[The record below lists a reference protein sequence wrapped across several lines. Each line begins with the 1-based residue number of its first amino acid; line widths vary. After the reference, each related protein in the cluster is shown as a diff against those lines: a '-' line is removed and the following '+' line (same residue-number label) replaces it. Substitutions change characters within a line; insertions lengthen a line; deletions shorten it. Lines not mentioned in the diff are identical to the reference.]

1 MRRPEEILEIAD
13 IIDEATERL
22 VEVLERSGA
31 DRLHPREALRDMTHT
46 ELEFAAVDIAVLTF
60 GSRPRE

>member
-13 IIDEATERL
+13 IIDEATEKL
-22 VEVLERSGA
+22 VKVLERSGA
-31 DRLHPREALRDMTHT
+31 ARLHPHEALCDVAHA
-46 ELEFAAVDIAVLTF
+46 ELEFAAVDIAVLIF